1 MCEAVTDFHVPNED
15 EDDHG
20 QSTMAMEAMLEDRD
34 ETYKN
39 FIELEYG
46 YTLTEKKARNGYMV
60 HGTQGKTLRLNGL
73 WFLLPRLR
81 EKPWVRTE
89 FLGMKPWV
97 RTEISEH
104 EAMEQDEI
112 LEYEDL
118 EEQFEMQGNLD
129 HGTMPEITEKK
140 TGFSYP
146 YGLVNETDLEER
158 RQITWLKFAED
169 IDEEKEGT
177 RMKKMKMKKRQNST
191 FM

>member
-1 MCEAVTDFHVPNED
+1 M
-15 EDDHG
+15 
-20 QSTMAMEAMLEDRD
+20 
-34 ETYKN
+34 
-39 FIELEYG
+39 
-46 YTLTEKKARNGYMV
+46 
-60 HGTQGKTLRLNGL
+60 
-73 WFLLPRLR
+73 
-81 EKPWVRTE
+81 RTE
-89 FLGMKPWV
+89 FFGYKAMGED
-97 RTEISEH
+97 EISEH

-169 IDEEKEGT
+169 IDEEKEGDEDEENEDEEET
-177 RMKKMKMKKRQNST
+177 KQYIYVREETQLQPFSFQKPLKAGSEDNEMK
-191 FM
+191 